1 MSHGTAAPATE
12 AHFLVQSTC
21 DVGERWLPT
30 PDQWYRFQD
39 LVSDGERRCV
49 AEWDL
54 DVVYDTQ
61 ASEEVVGSTAS
72 DWSGIVFG
80 EALSV
85 RVLHL
90 WLSGVRAATMQ
101 LSMKVVFFCEA
112 TTLDTGQAG
121 LWLCCRFECHDSIWM
136 RSVSHCARMS
146 VAFYGGT
153 PRAIEGLY
161 KCQEQLR
168 DVGTAVLRRDG
179 FGEHLAPPFGNVQM
193 CRRKPSIA
201 VYPCADLCVTVSSVR
216 HEVFKAALQLSRQ
229 PVEFYGYPIDESELH
244 VQLEAA
250 DTASM
255 SSDVAIAADCTEVF
269 CGLVSLR
276 PDLQFAWGGS
286 IVK

>member
-1 MSHGTAAPATE
+1 MALLNVAGLARQTGIRLGVFQDFLAEQCAQRGCPGWREKYCCIRRGAYLGTLRQMFSEVFGLQHWLEWTSGYSWHHYAVLDLYLRIMSHGAVAPATE

-30 PDQWYRFQD
+30 PDQWYCFQD
-39 LVSDGERRCV
+39 LVSDGERLCV

-61 ASEEVVGSTAS
+61 ASEEVVGSSAS

-136 RSVSHCARMS
+136 RSVSNCSHMS

-153 PRAIEGLY
+153 PRAIEGLF

-179 FGEHLAPPFGNVQM
+179 FGEHL
-193 CRRKPSIA
+193 RRP
-201 VYPCADLCVTVSSVR
+201 L
-216 HEVFKAALQLSRQ
+216 
-229 PVEFYGYPIDESELH
+229 
-244 VQLEAA
+244 
-250 DTASM
+250 
-255 SSDVAIAADCTEVF
+255 
-269 CGLVSLR
+269 
-276 PDLQFAWGGS
+276 
-286 IVK
+286 